1 MGGLRW
7 VLMVWLGWVCMVH
20 LVAGEFV
27 GGFAG
32 GGVVDE
38 VVAGGGGGD
47 EGGGGGVVE
56 LAG

>member
-1 MGGLRW
+1 
-7 VLMVWLGWVCMVH
+7 MVS
-20 LVAGEFV
+20 VAGEFG

-32 GGVVDE
+32 VGVVDE
-38 VVAGGGGGD
+38 LGAGGGGGD

>member
-1 MGGLRW
+1 
-7 VLMVWLGWVCMVH
+7 MVMVTRVVWWSVVCMS
-20 LVAGEFV
+20 VAGEVV

-32 GGVVDE
+32 VGVVDE

-56 LAG
+56 LSG